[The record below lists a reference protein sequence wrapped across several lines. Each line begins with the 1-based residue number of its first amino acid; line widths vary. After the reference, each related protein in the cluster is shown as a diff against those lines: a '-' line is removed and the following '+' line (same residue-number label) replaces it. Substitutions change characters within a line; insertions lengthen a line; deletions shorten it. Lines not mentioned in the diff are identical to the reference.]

1 MWFGEGYALG
11 IGLQERV
18 APVGG
23 AVLGLRGACL
33 CPASPVRGGA
43 MTGPAK
49 ALGDQ
54 ALPGRPSRA
63 GLCSSPAVSPAKT
76 LASGRGGRI
85 VQE

>member
-54 ALPGRPSRA
+54 ALPGRPSR
-63 GLCSSPAVSPAKT
+63 GPVFKPRCV
-76 LASGRGGRI
+76 ASQDTGVWKRG
-85 VQE
+85 